1 MKKIYF
7 SLVAIAI
14 LATSACTSGTA
25 KKNEKALSLDEL
37 IEKHPD
43 SIPLLLKRGNERF
56 KNYEYEKAM
65 EDAARAFRLDSN
77 QFDVRLL
84 YANVLNNRTE
94 RSIEQVSIAQRHFRK
109 LLTAQPRHTEVL
121 IGLASTYS
129 QFQDFENSFKYI
141 NEALRIDPKYR
152 DAYVLKGSNYAVLGK
167 PDLMK
172 SSYETAVQQDPNFF
186 AGYLVLGSI
195 YENENSP
202 LCIEYYTT
210 AYQLE
215 PENREAKYAMA
226 YAMQHFGKLESAKEI
241 YRNMAKDTAEYYAS
255 QALFQLGHIKQ
266 MVNGDLDSA
275 MYFYE
280 GATFVKPDFVEAYHN
295 LGVCYDLKGN
305 KPKALKSFSK
315 ALKHNPSYKLSRDYA
330 DSLGRIMGL

>member
-14 LATSACTSGTA
+14 FAMSACSTSSE
-25 KKNEKALSLDEL
+25 KKNKKALTLDQL
-37 IEKHPD
+37 IDQHPD
-43 SIPLLLKRGNERF
+43 SIPLLIKRGKERF
-56 KNYEYEKAM
+56 DAYDYEKAM

-94 RSIEQVSIAQRHFRK
+94 RSIEDISKAQRHFRK
-109 LLTAQPRHTEVL
+109 LLSAQPRNTEVL
-121 IGLASTYS
+121 IGLASTFS

-172 SSYETAVQQDPNFF
+172 SSYQTAIQQDPDFF

-195 YENENSP
+195 YENENNP

-210 AYQLE
+210 AHELQ
-215 PENREAKYAMA
+215 PENREAEYAMA
-226 YAMQHFGKLESAKEI
+226 YSMQHYGKLEKAKEI
-241 YRNMAKDTAEYYAS
+241 YRVMAKDTNDYYAS

-280 GATFVKPDFVEAYHN
+280 GATFVKPDFVEAHHN

-305 KPKALKSFSK
+305 KPKALASFSK
-315 ALKHNPSYKLSRDYA
+315 ALKHNASYKLSRDYA
-330 DSLGRIMGL
+330 DSLGRLMGL

>member
-7 SLVAIAI
+7 SLVAIAM
-14 LATSACTSGTA
+14 LAISACSTGEENT
-25 KKNEKALSLDEL
+25 KEKALTLDQL
-37 IEKHPD
+37 LEKHPD

-56 KNYEYEKAM
+56 KKYEYEKAM
-65 EDAARAFRLDSN
+65 EDAARAFRLDST
-77 QFDVRLL
+77 QFETRLL

-94 RSIEQVSIAQRHFRK
+94 RSIEEVSIAQRHFRK
-109 LLTAQPRHTEVL
+109 LLTAKPGNTEVL
-121 IGLASTYS
+121 IGLASTFS
-129 QFQDFENSFKYI
+129 QFQDFESSFKYI

-172 SSYETAVQQDPNFF
+172 SSYETAIQQDPSFF

-195 YENENSP
+195 YENENNP

-215 PENREAKYAMA
+215 PKNREAQYAMA

-241 YRNMAKDTAEYYAS
+241 YRVMATDTMEYYAS

-305 KPKALKSFSK
+305 KPKALKAFSK
-315 ALKHNPSYKLSRDYA
+315 ALKHNASYKLSRDYA
-330 DSLGRIMGL
+330 DSLGRMMKL